1 MKKIISMIFLVSM
14 IIIFGVSSN
23 IDSPSEIN
31 KRKVLYFQ
39 SYNSVFNGASN
50 EQKKEISKIL
60 GNEFE
65 LRTVSL
71 PSNLFTD
78 ANNDSI
84 IYNTLHMYTI
94 DYEKY
99 DSIVVSGDSALEFIL
114 KFRDDIFKDIPIVFF
129 GIKDKDLEEE
139 ALNDNL
145 ISGIR
150 SVHLVE
156 PNIDLIVNN
165 HKNIKNIHIL
175 TNSKNDLQVDN
186 IINAKNKY
194 INKNININVIETAT
208 MSLKDFTNII
218 STFNKDDAIIKV
230 APGNFND
237 VFLNISDLSSH
248 INRYCKNTPIYTV
261 SYIGIGYG
269 EVGGEILSK
278 HKNIKAAVEM
288 VNYIVNNNSNE
299 YVTVDQLQLSQHV
312 FEKTALK
319 KFNINKNQLP
329 KDSYILKSFEDII
342 FRQGDII
349 NKIIII
355 GICILIVIVFMVYY
369 IIHKQRYENALK
381 NVLKESENLNK
392 LKSHLIS
399 NISHELRTPLNVI
412 TSSVQLLRYKSR
424 NSKELTENTFD
435 IIDNNCNRLLRLTNN
450 LIDIDKYEYGKL
462 SLKLENIN
470 IVDLIENLV
479 ISTSPLANSKN
490 LHLVFDTNDEYVYMA
505 VDIDKIERVVLN
517 LISNAIKFSKPNNDI
532 NITLIRHED
541 NLKIIVADKGIG
553 IAEKDLTKIFNRFSQ
568 IDTSLTRKNEGSG
581 IGLSIVDS
589 FVKSHNG
596 CISVKS
602 KLNVGTEFVIDLPI
616 FTLEENMKKYD
627 EANILSNT
635 NLELSDI
642 YM

>member
-490 LHLVFDTNDEYVYMA
+490 LHLVFDTNDEYIYMA